1 MPFDPNTGVWVTGGD
16 RPWQMPTFSAGDAL
30 SAFNSYDAYRRNK
43 EAGVLDMILK
53 IRESGEIGA
62 DVAGSPRGG
71 AAMETFGIQ
80 PTEIQDMYEQSP
92 EARFRQGIQLRAERG
107 EPITEEMV
115 SELGLQTGYVDPK
128 TYLTSSSRALGEKTR
143 QQRADTDARKAF
155 NKVAVDEWK
164 EALKVSNNDDEA
176 HTRWAARM
184 KFYDPS
190 LTDEDLN
197 AARARISGAFG
208 GTEGAKRDK
217 ALAEAGLA
225 ETKASAILA
234 KLPAQ
239 IDAMNASSAA
249 NTALA
254 GLRAASQELT
264 EAKTAGTLPATEAEL
279 MQGLSQAENTSAQ
292 LERVFPMASQRQS
305 LETAKKEI
313 KERIASIKAE
323 LSGKKAG
330 AKDAGAGGAKKDYGP
345 AGGQKEGATGT
356 AEDGTR
362 VIVRGGRIVAQ

>member
-71 AAMETFGIQ
+71 AALETFGIE
-80 PTEIQDMYEQSP
+80 PTEIRDMYEQSP
-92 EARFRQGIQLRAERG
+92 EARFRQGVQLRAERG
-107 EPITEEMV
+107 EPIDEQTV
-115 SELGLQTGYVDPK
+115 AELGLQTGYVDPK
-128 TYLTSSSRALGEKTR
+128 TFLSQGTSSLNARTR
-143 QQRADTDARKAF
+143 QEKLNVDSTRTF
-155 NKVAVDEWK
+155 NKAAADEWK
-164 EALKVSNNDDEA
+164 EALGVSDNDDEA
-176 HTRWAARM
+176 NIRWKARM
-184 KFYDPS
+184 QFLYPD
-190 LTDEDLN
+190 LDEARLD
-197 AARARISGAFG
+197 AARAKLSGSFG
-208 GTEGAKRDK
+208 GVEGAKREK
-217 ALAEAGLA
+217 ARAEAGLA
-225 ETKASAILA
+225 DTKASAILQ

-249 NTALA
+249 NLALV
-254 GLRAASQELT
+254 GLRKASEELT
-264 EAKTAGTLPATEAEL
+264 AAKTSGTLPATEAEL

-323 LSGKKAG
+323 LSSKKDRTG
-330 AKDAGAGGAKKDYGP
+330 TAGGKDYGAANGMP
-345 AGGQKEGATGT
+345 EGKTGT
-356 AEDGTR
+356 ASDGTR
-362 VIVRGGRIVAQ
+362 VIVKGGRIVAQ